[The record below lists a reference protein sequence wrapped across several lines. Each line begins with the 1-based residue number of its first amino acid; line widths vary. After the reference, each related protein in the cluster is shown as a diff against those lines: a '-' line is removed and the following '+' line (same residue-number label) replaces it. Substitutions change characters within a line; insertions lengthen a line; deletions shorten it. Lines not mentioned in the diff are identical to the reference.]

1 MKFKIKKY
9 DTMQDEYLDFG
20 DGDPDNKRILEI
32 AIEMSLKGIPVT
44 MRDLVEID
52 KKLKEQRKEEE

>member
-20 DGDPDNKRILEI
+20 DDDPDNKRILEI

>member
-9 DTMQDEYLDFG
+9 NTMQDEYLDFG
-20 DGDPDNKRILEI
+20 DDDPDNKRILEI
-32 AIEMSLKGIPVT
+32 AIDMSLKGIPVT

>member
-1 MKFKIKKY
+1 
-9 DTMQDEYLDFG
+9 MQDEYLDFG
-20 DGDPDNKRILEI
+20 DDDPDNKRILEI

>member
-9 DTMQDEYLDFG
+9 NTMQDEYLDFG
-20 DGDPDNKRILEI
+20 DDDPDNKRILEI

>member
-1 MKFKIKKY
+1 MKFKVKKY

-44 MRDLVEID
+44 MQDLVEIG
-52 KKLKEQRKEEE
+52 KQLKRKRE